1 ERAAVA
7 DAHATT
13 EALKAEESALTQR
26 RDEVRRRADYLRHV
40 VAEIDRAKL
49 KPGEE
54 EALELE
60 VRRLSQAGTLN
71 GHASR
76 ISEAAGA
83 GDAGALA
90 SLGAAGPPLSPLR

>member
-1 ERAAVA
+1 MLDAFAGAERERAAVA

-49 KPGEE
+49 SR
-54 EALELE
+54 
-60 VRRLSQAGTLN
+60 VRRRRSSSRCGAFAG
-71 GHASR
+71 R
-76 ISEAAGA
+76 
-83 GDAGALA
+83 DAERACVAHQRG
-90 SLGAAGPPLSPLR
+90 RRRRR